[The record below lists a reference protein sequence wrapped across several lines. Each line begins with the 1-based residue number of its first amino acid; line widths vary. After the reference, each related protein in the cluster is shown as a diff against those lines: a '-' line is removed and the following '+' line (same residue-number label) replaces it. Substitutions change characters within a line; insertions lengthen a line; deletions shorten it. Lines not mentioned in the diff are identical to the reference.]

1 MRAISIH
8 HKDLIKEA
16 AELIKLADFLQA
28 ENTEIF
34 NKKFYGEDPNEIK
47 ELADRFYFIFKPMK
61 DYSEYRSLAN
71 SISTIEELEEFLAK
85 CDNAVSIISKK
96 ISSFGIRESG
106 TIDMAKQFVQK
117 YYKDLDFIIPK
128 VNESNTEEDLFFLLR
143 PALRSE
149 KKKVNNEFEGK
160 DISGL
165 SKDYTD
171 WILKIFNLSKAGG
184 EAHSIDDIISLAKTF
199 KSSEQK
205 LEKKISEFSSYSDA
219 NNYLNDNSGVS
230 KKVYTESIRSA
241 AQENDMSRIVF
252 NDDRWTVVLIGSTIG
267 GQWWGRDTDFCI
279 STIEGNLYS
288 NYATE
293 DKLDP
298 YFIIDK
304 LAQSSDPMRK
314 FTIAVQYDESGKFK
328 ISNDSYTMTDARNI
342 GITLD
347 SIQAA
352 LGKDYNK
359 VFESI
364 NRDAATREESL
375 GTINNNKI
383 AAKVSE
389 KDYEFIRKYEKE
401 IIANENLT
409 ESTLKGIK
417 NTDDAK
423 KVKNIIKS
431 YAENDPINFLK
442 DFINEPWAQP
452 YIPIAAKSYI
462 NNDPYY
468 FLISFSDEP
477 WAEEYIPTAAK
488 NYAKSD
494 PFNFLLDLRDEP
506 WAEPYLPTAVESDPY
521 SFLCNFVKENWAQE
535 YIPTA
540 VKYYAEKAPFKFLS
554 TFSDKSWAKKYIPT
568 LIENCSDADLTSF
581 LKNFIRKDWAQP
593 YITTVAKNLAEKNPH
608 ALIQN
613 FQNEDWAKEP
623 REDLRRR
630 SFIQH
635 AAKNLAEKEPYRFI
649 GYYGNDPWA
658 QPYIASIIENISKKE
673 SSYSPKLTKLAK
685 VLESLGLPKEASEV
699 LRIR

>member
-1 MRAISIH
+1 MITISSRH
-8 HKDLIKEA
+8 NSAD
-16 AELIKLADFLQA
+16 LIKLADFLQA

-34 NKKFYGEDPNEIK
+34 NKKFEGEDPNEIK
-47 ELADRFYFIFKPMK
+47 ELADRFFFIFKPMK

-71 SISTIEELEEFLAK
+71 SISTIEELETFLAK

-96 ISSFGIRESG
+96 ISSFGIREG
-106 TIDMAKQFVQK
+106 GAIDMAKQFVQK

-165 SKDYTD
+165 STVYTD
-171 WILKIFNLSKAGG
+171 WILKIFELSKSGG

-267 GQWWGRDTDFCI
+267 GQWWGSDTDFCI
-279 STIEGNLYS
+279 STIENNLYS
-288 NYATE
+288 TYATE
-293 DKLDP
+293 DRLDP

-314 FTIAVQYDESGKFK
+314 FTIAIQYDESGKFK
-328 ISNDSYTMTDARNI
+328 ISNDSFTMTDARNI

-364 NRDAATREESL
+364 NRDAATREENI
-375 GTINNNKI
+375 GTINSNKI
-383 AAKVSE
+383 AAKISE

-401 IIANENLT
+401 IITNNKLT
-409 ESTLKGIK
+409 ESILKGF
-417 NTDDAK
+417 NDTGDAE
-423 KVKNIIKS
+423 KVKNIIKGYADNFS
-431 YAENDPINFLK
+431 YSFLISFADEPWAKDYIPLAAKNLAKNNPEYFLNNFT
-442 DFINEPWAQP
+442 NEPWAKEHIP
-452 YIPIAAKSYI
+452 TVAESYVNKNSPHDFLMNFADKPWAELYIPAAAENCAKKDPASFLYNLADKPWAELYIPAAAKSYV
-462 NNDPYY
+462 NKNSPHD
-468 FLISFSDEP
+468 FLRNFS
-477 WAEEYIPTAAK
+477 
-488 NYAKSD
+488 
-494 PFNFLLDLRDEP
+494 
-506 WAEPYLPTAVESDPY
+506 
-521 SFLCNFVKENWAQE
+521 
-535 YIPTA
+535 
-540 VKYYAEKAPFKFLS
+540 
-554 TFSDKSWAKKYIPT
+554 
-568 LIENCSDADLTSF
+568 
-581 LKNFIRKDWAQP
+581 IRP
-593 YITTVAKNLAEKNPH
+593 
-608 ALIQN
+608 
-613 FQNEDWAKEP
+613 WAKEP
-623 REDLRRR
+623 RKDLDGK
-630 SFIQH
+630 SFVQYVVQY
-635 AAKNLAEKEPYRFI
+635 AEEI
-649 GYYGNDPWA
+649 M
-658 QPYIASIIENISKKE
+658 QKK
-673 SSYSPKLTKLAK
+673 SSYSSRLTKLADA
-685 VLESLGLPKEASEV
+685 LRSIGLSKEASSV